1 MKKSPQFL
9 LWFIILLTILGIVV
23 NLPSKGFFSFTK
35 SLSFK
40 EGLDLAG
47 GTSLTLKADMK
58 SIDQAQRGKA
68 LESAKT
74 VIEQRTNYFGVSEPI
89 VQTAVS
95 GNDYRVIV
103 ELPGVN
109 IDQAKNIIGTTAQL
123 SFWEG
128 TATSSS
134 VSVKTQAD
142 IQLLVA
148 TQSAY
153 PPSVV
158 LALGTYPSKTDL
170 SGADLKETSV
180 GFDQNSGKPEV
191 QLKFT
196 SQGAKKFADI
206 TSRNVG
212 KIVAIALDNQVIE
225 APRVNQPILTGDA
238 VITGGFT
245 TQTANAV
252 SKSLNAGALP
262 VPLVYLQQHGVE
274 ATLGRESLLKSL
286 FAGVLGIL
294 IIIIFMTVLYGKLGI
309 IASVAL
315 IIYTL
320 LVASI
325 LKISSVTPY
334 AITLTLSGIAGFILS
349 IGMAVDA
356 NILIFERM
364 KEERRSGRSWH
375 ESLELG
381 FTRAWTSIRDS
392 NISSLIT
399 CSVLYQ
405 FGTGSVKGF
414 ALTLAIGV
422 LVSMFS
428 AIVVTRTLLN
438 VMLNSFQHPVPKETG
453 S

>member
-1 MKKSPQFL
+1 MKKSPRAL
-9 LWFIILLTILGIVV
+9 LWFIILLTASAVLI
-23 NLPSKGFFSFTK
+23 NLPSKGFLSFTH
-35 SLSFK
+35 SLTFK
-40 EGLDLAG
+40 KGLDLAG

-58 SIDQAQRGKA
+58 NLDQAQKAKA
-68 LESAKT
+68 LESVKT
-74 VIEQRTNYFGVSEPI
+74 VIDQRTNYFGVSEPI

-123 SFWEG
+123 SFWEQ
-128 TATSSS
+128 TATSSA
-134 VSVKTQAD
+134 VLVKSQQEFQTLA
-142 IQLLVA
+142 A

-153 PPSVV
+153 PPSVI
-158 LALGTYPSKTDL
+158 LSLGTYPNKTDL
-170 SGADLKETSV
+170 GGSDLKETSV
-180 GFDQNSGKPEV
+180 GFNSQSGKPEV

-196 SQGAKKFADI
+196 STGAKKFADI

-212 KIVAIALDNQVIE
+212 KIVAISLDDQVIE

-245 TQTANAV
+245 TDTAN
-252 SKSLNAGALP
+252 SLSRSLNAGALP
-262 VPLVYLQQHGVE
+262 VSLIYLQQHGVD
-274 ATLGRESLLKSL
+274 ATLGNESLLKSL
-286 FAGVLGIL
+286 FAGALGIV
-294 IIIIFMTVLYGKLGI
+294 IIIMFMTVLYGKLGVV
-309 IASVAL
+309 ASVAL
-315 IIYTL
+315 VIYTL
-320 LVASI
+320 LVISI
-325 LKISSVTPY
+325 FKISSITPY

-364 KEERRSGRSWH
+364 KEERRLGRSWH
-375 ESLELG
+375 EALELG
-381 FTRAWTSIRDS
+381 FSRAWTSIRDS

-399 CSVLYQ
+399 SFVLYQ
-405 FGTGSVKGF
+405 YGTGSVRGF

-428 AIVVTRTLLN
+428 AIVVTRTFLR
-438 VMLNSFQHPVPKETG
+438 VIYK
-453 S
+453 